1 MINELRENIE
11 EEIEIIFKMRTL
23 QRQLEIATGKQKES
37 YERSFD
43 SLKQQLRILND
54 SVPSL
59 LAGISPVKKLEG
71 GGLKGAYPTHDSL
84 SGLKNLSRANL
95 SLTHSKIVLK
105 SKGSKVMKD
114 EEDQRFVT
122 IDPADKERFEQEL
135 GIYGVSLKKLK
146 KLEKSKKT
154 GEEKPSQIAGISNKI
169 FSGVSEGIAPSFGSL
184 KDDLKKAN
192 LRFSISTYLSIAIFV
207 SILVFLGSLVLWII
221 LMIIGVL
228 GILHIWI
235 PFVLTLACV
244 TGFYL
249 YPASEKGSVGKRIA
263 DELPFVTIHMAA
275 IAGSNLE
282 PTRIFKIIASSP
294 EYPTVGLEMKKIVN
308 QVEVYG
314 YDLVSALRNATKST
328 PNRRLADLF
337 SGLSTN
343 IVSGGDLKDYLEKKA
358 DNFLRDYKL
367 ERKRYT
373 SLAETFM
380 DIYISVMITAPLI
393 LVVMLIIMNVT
404 GLSIGLSFPVAMG
417 LIIGIVVLINIIFLI
432 ALEVKQPRV

>member
-11 EEIEIIFKMRTL
+11 EEMEIIFKMRTL

-54 SVPSL
+54 SIPFL
-59 LAGISPVKKLEG
+59 LAEISPVKKLEG
-71 GGLKGAYPTHDSL
+71 GGLKGAHYTHKLLSSKGVPTHP
-84 SGLKNLSRANL
+84 
-95 SLTHSKIVLK
+95 THSKVALK
-105 SKGSKVMKD
+105 NEGLKARG
-114 EEDQRFVT
+114 EEEKFVT
-122 IDPADKERFEQEL
+122 IDKEDKERFEREL

-146 KLEKSKKT
+146 KLEKRKKT
-154 GEEKPSQIAGISNKI
+154 GEEKPSQIAGISNKM
-169 FSGVSEGIAPSFGSL
+169 FSGVSEGLAPSFGSL

-207 SILVFLGSLVLWII
+207 SILVFVGSLILWVV

-235 PFVLTLACV
+235 VFVLTLVCV
-244 TGFYL
+244 IGFYF
-249 YPASEKGSVGKRIA
+249 YPASEKGSVEHRIA

-282 PTRIFKIIASSP
+282 PTRIFKIIANSP

-404 GLSIGLSFPVAMG
+404 GLSIGLSFPVVMG
-417 LIIGIVVLINIIFLI
+417 LIIGIVILINIIFII